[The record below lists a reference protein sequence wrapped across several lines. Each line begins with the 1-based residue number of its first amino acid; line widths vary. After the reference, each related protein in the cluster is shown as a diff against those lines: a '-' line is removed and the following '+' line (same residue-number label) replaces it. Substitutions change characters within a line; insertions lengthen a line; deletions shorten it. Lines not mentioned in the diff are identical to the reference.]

1 MHNNRNKKCSLRMC
15 TQEEIERRKF
25 FFIRDHM
32 VCKYS
37 NSWLRR
43 VFVSEKDSSDSRNGS
58 VSW

>member
-1 MHNNRNKKCSLRMC
+1 MSLEDVHTGRDRKKK
-15 TQEEIERRKF
+15 I

-58 VSW
+58 VYW